1 MPMITDATHTPIPDE
16 EIDAL
21 QTCALAI
28 GADAE
33 NSSSDEARHRRLA
46 AYRLFRQM
54 MIAHARTAEW
64 RGNPI
69 VQELLLE
76 VLTLEGDIEA
86 DEDGLDPDWRVRE
99 NLDRISQIVELLRR
113 NHEHGAL
120 DDAPTAARFVVG
132 ELAGARDEDIADIC
146 GVETRTIRNWRKH
159 QPGTIR
165 VNGDRVV
172 LAAQLIYDL
181 RGTITAPGIARWFRR
196 PRHQL
201 DGRTPLDLMNENID
215 KAAGPLR
222 DLSRSARGQLAT

>member
-1 MPMITDATHTPIPDE
+1 MITDTPPTPIPAED
-16 EIDAL
+16 IDAL

-28 GADAE
+28 GADAARE
-33 NSSSDEARHRRLA
+33 SGNEARSRRLA

-76 VLTLEGDIEA
+76 VLTLEADIEA
-86 DEDGLDPDWRVRE
+86 DENGLDLDWHVRE

-113 NHEHGAL
+113 NHEHAAL
-120 DDAPTAARFVVG
+120 DDAPTAARFVVA
-132 ELAGARDEDIADIC
+132 ELAGARDEDIAEIC

-172 LAAQLIYDL
+172 LAAQLVYDL

-201 DGRTPLDLMNENID
+201 DGRTPLDLMSENID
-215 KAAGPLR
+215 TAAEPLR
-222 DLSRSARGQLAT
+222 DLSRSVRGQLAA

>member
-1 MPMITDATHTPIPDE
+1 MTTTQDTAIPDAAL
-16 EIDAL
+16 DAL
-21 QTCALAI
+21 QTCARAI
-28 GADAE
+28 DVDAGDAPPE
-33 NSSSDEARHRRLA
+33 PATARRLA

-64 RGNPI
+64 RANPV

-76 VLTLEGDIEA
+76 VLRLEADLEA
-86 DEDGLDPDWRVRE
+86 DEDGLDRDWRVRE
-99 NLDRISQIVELLRR
+99 TLDRISQIIELLRH
-113 NHEHGAL
+113 NNDHAEL

-146 GVETRTIRNWRKH
+146 GVETRTIRTWRKH
-159 QPGTIR
+159 QPSTIR
-165 VNGDRVV
+165 LNGDRVV

-201 DGRTPLDLMNENID
+201 DGRAPLDLINENVD
-215 KAAGPLR
+215 KAAEPLR
-222 DLSRSARGQLAT
+222 DLARSTRGQLAT